1 MPRERERKSTRER
14 ERESEKEHERE
25 RERECVDCGDV
36 KHITVHAAFE
46 IRSITRNYIRDKDI
60 LSSAQRGE
68 AEGAG
73 WILSA
78 V

>member
-1 MPRERERKSTRER
+1 MSLEIKNPTKGKVQRQEV
-14 ERESEKEHERE
+14 
-25 RERECVDCGDV
+25 RECVDCHDV
-36 KHITVHAAFE
+36 KHITVHAAFK
-46 IRSITRNYIRDKDI
+46 ITSITRNYIRDKDI
-60 LSSAQRGE
+60 LSSAQREE

>member
-1 MPRERERKSTRER
+1 MSLKNQKILQKGDRERERGRGG
-14 ERESEKEHERE
+14 
-25 RERECVDCGDV
+25 ECVDSDDV

-60 LSSAQRGE
+60 LSSAQREE